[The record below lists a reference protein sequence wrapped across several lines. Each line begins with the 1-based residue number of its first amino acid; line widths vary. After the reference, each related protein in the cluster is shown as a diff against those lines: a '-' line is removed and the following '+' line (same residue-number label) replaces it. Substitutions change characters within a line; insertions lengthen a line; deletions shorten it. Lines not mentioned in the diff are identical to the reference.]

1 MTEDRGLNCCL
12 ANATFVWTRL
22 YSTSIFHYFDMSERP
37 HAPCLGWDERASVG
51 GALQIQSKATWSHA
65 ILTTIVLSVLPGRK
79 LSSSLYQWWQSRPGV
94 DTLFQTN
101 ILQLFGKGKTM
112 HTWSAKYYL
121 VGRPTVSQIFVGQ
134 PKVSQIFGQ
143 PVGQIL
149 VNLSVKY

>member
-1 MTEDRGLNCCL
+1 MK
-12 ANATFVWTRL
+12 
-22 YSTSIFHYFDMSERP
+22 
-37 HAPCLGWDERASVG
+37 VG
-51 GALQIQSKATWSHA
+51 GALQIQSKVTWSHA